1 MGKKLIRNNVNVTI
15 KGAGCETI
23 AEALIDTGAEI
34 SMIPESIARQIGAW
48 ETPLLCT
55 VTGVH
60 NQSKTLPLVG
70 VGIGFPMLNKS
81 VNVFLVAMTQDNQQV
96 IIGMD
101 ILKPMGITIDAETSK
116 LSIKNKTWEAF
127 KAVTGFAVGVGGLIY
142 IGSKVLSSS
151 PPRRYKKH
159 RKI

>member
-1 MGKKLIRNNVNVTI
+1 MQIRKNVTI
-15 KGAGCETI
+15 KGARGETI

-34 SMIPESIARQIGAW
+34 SMIPESMARQIGAW
-48 ETPLLCT
+48 ETPILRNII
-55 VTGVH
+55 GIH

-81 VNVFLVAMTQDNQQV
+81 VNAFLFAMTQDNQQI

-101 ILKPMGITIDAETSK
+101 ILKPMGITIDTETSK
-116 LSIKNKTWEAF
+116 LSIKNKIWEAC
-127 KAVTGFAVGVGGLIY
+127 KTVTGVAGVCGLIY
-142 IGSKVLSSS
+142 IGVKALSSS

-159 RKI
+159 RKTK